1 LTKNIIALNSNSKEM
16 FNHLF
21 FILVILIIIVL
32 IKFYLESQN
41 SNNTNTTNN
50 TNKSREGKAT
60 DKPYYAFD
68 NTYDDANSYV
78 TDNDKFNKMVEDMQK
93 DTIKKINHAVEQGV
107 IEGFSSS
114 GYDTD
119 NSFSS
124 SPSFSNNDNDIDIEY
139 TNDFNVKSIKT
150 NSKNYKEQTKNK
162 NNNDSII
169 SYLNKGNSVKLMLFY
184 KASCHYCSDF
194 MPVWYKIVNNLS
206 NNVMYEEIECEKDYK
221 KANEYQ
227 ISTVPTI
234 ILLINNEK
242 KVYTGDREYSDIM
255 RFLKIN
261 GVNLIERTFEEFDS
275 SGYSTSTTPTGNN
288 SNSNINNDSLCP
300 AVTFNSQLDVAD
312 DNYMFQ
318 IFNEK
323 GQYGYSVGG
332 NNSNK
337 QLTPFTAAYS
347 TFDSYLTSLPEGANI
362 SECANNYA
370 SQLRGFGLC
379 DAKQLDNILQY
390 EKNVKEGNATSLIDG
405 TDYSSNNKVV
415 TAIKNACGL

>member
-1 LTKNIIALNSNSKEM
+1 M

-41 SNNTNTTNN
+41 SNNTNN
-50 TNKSREGKAT
+50 TNKSREGKAIH
-60 DKPYYAFD
+60 KPYYAFD
-68 NTYDDANSYV
+68 NTYDNANSYV

-124 SPSFSNNDNDIDIEY
+124 SPSFSNNDIEY
-139 TNDFNVKSIKT
+139 T
-150 NSKNYKEQTKNK
+150 KNN

-234 ILLINNEK
+234 ILLVNNEK

-261 GVNLIERTFEEFDS
+261 GVNLIERTFEEFNS
-275 SGYSTSTTPTGNN
+275 SGYSTSTTPTGSN
-288 SNSNINNDSLCP
+288 SNSSNDSLCP

-390 EKNVKEGNATSLIDG
+390 EKNVKEGNATILIDG